1 MRELFSCVFCAT
13 TTATATI
20 TEPEEDLY
28 MQGSYM
34 GRYWSSGTGNSTRII
49 VKLMCEL

>member
-1 MRELFSCVFCAT
+1 MFCAT

-20 TEPEEDLY
+20 TEPEEEDLC